1 MKKLILIS
9 MIIAFAGCNV
19 CKRAEKKGCITND
32 TISITT
38 IKDSIVYKDTTI
50 YVPMPTETLVTDTM
64 YLTVVNNNVKDFV
77 KVFKSK
83 YMTVSVNMISNK
95 LTVEAMLN
103 DEVVRYEIKDAIV
116 EKFKQIVKTT
126 IITKKVEVN
135 KLTTWQNIR
144 VWIGNIILI
153 AIALLLLWM
162 LIAIRL
168 RRLQK

>member
-9 MIIAFAGCNV
+9 MAVILVSCNV
-19 CKRAEKKGCITND
+19 CKRAEKKGCVTND

-38 IKDSIVYKDTTI
+38 VKDSIVYKDTTI
-50 YVPMPTETLVTDTM
+50 YVPMPTETLITDTI
-64 YLTVVNNNVKDFV
+64 YLTVVNNKVKDFV

-95 LTVEAMLN
+95 LSIEAELN
-103 DEVVRYEIKDAIV
+103 DEVIRYEIKGAIV
-116 EKFKQIVKTT
+116 EKFKQIIKTT

-135 KLTTWQNIR
+135 KLTTWQKIR

-153 AIALLLLWM
+153 AIGLLLLWM

-168 RRLQK
+168 RGMRK